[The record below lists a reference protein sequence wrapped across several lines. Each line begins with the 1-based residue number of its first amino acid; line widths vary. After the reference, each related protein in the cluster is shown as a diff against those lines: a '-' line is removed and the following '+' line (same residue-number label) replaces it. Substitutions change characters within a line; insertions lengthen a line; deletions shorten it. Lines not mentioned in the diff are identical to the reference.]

1 MTNDQI
7 FNQKALDKLRSPDKL
22 DSMIRITGP
31 VGWMGLV
38 AVAVLCFAIV
48 LWSVYGSFT
57 EKADGQGLI
66 LDSAGMVT
74 VTHASAGKVTD
85 VYVVPGNLVKKGD
98 LIGRVEQ
105 PEASADMRMAEYGT
119 GLATDD
125 RDLQSRVYQYDAMR
139 HQQTARSGFRIT
151 IKSIRKT
158 EGTGKQPSGRLSLTI
173 TARADTADITAADTF

>member
-105 PEASADMRMAEYGT
+105 PEASA
-119 GLATDD
+119 
-125 RDLQSRVYQYDAMR
+125 
-139 HQQTARSGFRIT
+139 
-151 IKSIRKT
+151 
-158 EGTGKQPSGRLSLTI
+158 RLP
-173 TARADTADITAADTF
+173 RR